1 MQAAFDGFE
10 VEEPFDL
17 KGEIGVSHRMRVRYA
32 VTVNVRLAE
41 IRKKRNTMNWERLFT
56 KRILDR
62 GYDYYLGGAVEN
74 MEITEGTIAAKVTGT
89 EEYDVK
95 ISIDKCE
102 VTDMYCSC
110 PYASDGKNCKHMA
123 AVLYE
128 WSEEEDDVYDDED
141 DEAETDNYK
150 TDDIKSYLFKYIDT
164 TDAYK
169 KKTVAVEELVQSAD
183 EEAVRS
189 FLARV
194 LMEDEKLLLRFKNA
208 ANRRVTQAD
217 VNNYIRQVDIIAERY
232 LGKNR
237 FIDYYEADSFTYELE
252 EIVDKDV
259 REMIDTGN
267 YLSAFKILNYIFLLI
282 GEVDMDDSGG
292 GASMLTDRICQL
304 WRDILS
310 KTKTEEKKTMFDW
323 FRAHLGGSVI
333 DYLEEDIEC
342 ILMEEFKEK
351 EFEQEKLN
359 LIKEMISK
367 AERSGSDWSRDF
379 DIEKWTL
386 RYLKFLEEKGASDE
400 QIDAVCEKYWVH
412 SSVRRFCI
420 DRCMEKK
427 EYDRALR
434 VLDESIALDKGC
446 SRRISEYS
454 EKKKE
459 IYLIQGDRDAY
470 LNQLWQLVMEHRP
483 GDMELYRELK
493 GQYSEE
499 EWIKKREEIFS
510 GQHSRRHA
518 AEMYR
523 EEKLY
528 DRLLELCVNSLEL
541 YTLQNYED
549 LLKNEYPAQIL
560 TKYESELDK
569 MAMHT
574 GGRKHYVYLVS
585 LLRRMQRIEGGE
597 EAAKRIADEWRVK
610 YGNRPAMMDELRKL

>member
-1 MQAAFDGFE
+1 M
-10 VEEPFDL
+10 
-17 KGEIGVSHRMRVRYA
+17 
-32 VTVNVRLAE
+32 
-41 IRKKRNTMNWERLFT
+41 
-56 KRILDR
+56 
-62 GYDYYLGGAVEN
+62 
-74 MEITEGTIAAKVTGT
+74 
-89 EEYDVK
+89 
-95 ISIDKCE
+95 
-102 VTDMYCSC
+102 
-110 PYASDGKNCKHMA
+110 
-123 AVLYE
+123 
-128 WSEEEDDVYDDED
+128 
-141 DEAETDNYK
+141 
-150 TDDIKSYLFKYIDT
+150 
-164 TDAYK
+164 
-169 KKTVAVEELVQSAD
+169 
-183 EEAVRS
+183 
-189 FLARV
+189 
-194 LMEDEKLLLRFKNA
+194 
-208 ANRRVTQAD
+208 
-217 VNNYIRQVDIIAERY
+217 
-232 LGKNR
+232 
-237 FIDYYEADSFTYELE
+237 
-252 EIVDKDV
+252 
-259 REMIDTGN
+259 
-267 YLSAFKILNYIFLLI
+267 
-282 GEVDMDDSGG
+282 
-292 GASMLTDRICQL
+292 
-304 WRDILS
+304 
-310 KTKTEEKKTMFDW
+310 
-323 FRAHLGGSVI
+323 
-333 DYLEEDIEC
+333 
-342 ILMEEFKEK
+342 
-351 EFEQEKLN
+351 
-359 LIKEMISK
+359 
-367 AERSGSDWSRDF
+367 
-379 DIEKWTL
+379 
-386 RYLKFLEEKGASDE
+386 
-400 QIDAVCEKYWVH
+400 
-412 SSVRRFCI
+412 RRFCI

-528 DRLLELCVNSLEL
+528 DRLLELCVNSPEL

-560 TKYESELDK
+560 TKNESELDK